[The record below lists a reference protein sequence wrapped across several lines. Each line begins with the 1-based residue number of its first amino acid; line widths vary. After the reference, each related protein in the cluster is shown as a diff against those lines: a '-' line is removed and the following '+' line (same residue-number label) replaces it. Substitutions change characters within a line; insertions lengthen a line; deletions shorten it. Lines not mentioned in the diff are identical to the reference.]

1 MSMYLRSKHSPVFVL
16 VSALVVF
23 AGAPLHAQQPAA
35 DAPIYSTAATLADNL
50 KNLTGKRVTLHLK
63 SGASLTGTVKAT
75 GAQLV
80 HLEKLDNRDYFDAL
94 VLLEQIAAIDSR
106 ARMPGR

>member
-1 MSMYLRSKHSPVFVL
+1 MSIFLRSKRSPAFVL
-16 VSALVVF
+16 VSALAVF
-23 AGAPLHAQQPAA
+23 VSAPLHAQQAAA
-35 DAPIYSTAATLADNL
+35 DAPLYSTAASLADNL
-50 KNLTGKRVTLHLK
+50 KSLSGKRVTLYLK

-75 GAQLV
+75 GAHLV
-80 HLEKLDNRDYFDAL
+80 HLEKLDGRDYFDAL